1 MPYTRGISFMK
12 LTENDWNFLND
23 LTFKIHSI
31 PDLDELR
38 YVFLNLIQILI
49 PCDKLTFFLSDN
61 EHFMYAPIQIG
72 LSDEKMHR
80 YMDEFWEF
88 DYKKWIFMSGQNK
101 AYRITDFFAPGVRES
116 QPYYQ
121 KVYLPDDIHYEAILS
136 LAYNNQFV
144 GVVSL
149 YRPRSS
155 HDFTDQE
162 IYILDLIK
170 KHLAF
175 RLYRE
180 LSEQDISSRKTRLAH
195 LDSLILKYHLTAR
208 ETDVLKLLLQGDK
221 NPEICEKLFISAST
235 LKKHTNNIY
244 KKLGI
249 NSRVELFRISDM

>member
-1 MPYTRGISFMK
+1 
-12 LTENDWNFLND
+12 
-23 LTFKIHSI
+23 
-31 PDLDELR
+31 
-38 YVFLNLIQILI
+38 
-49 PCDKLTFFLSDN
+49 
-61 EHFMYAPIQIG
+61 
-72 LSDEKMHR
+72 
-80 YMDEFWEF
+80 
-88 DYKKWIFMSGQNK
+88 MSGQNK

-162 IYILDLIK
+162 IHILDLIK